1 VAWVAVVLARVALS
15 LRSLALAAVVV
26 LALSPAALLGPSF
39 QMSFAAAIA
48 LVSLFEG
55 PWTARLRR
63 RGEGLSGL
71 TAIAHHGLMVAVSSL
86 IDGLATAPFVAY
98 HFHAM
103 SVVGVLANL
112 LAVPLTALWIMPAG
126 VLALAVMGRFW
137 TPWAGAS
144 RRSCG
149 GRKPSPPGR
158 ARKSR
163 LGRWAAMA

>member
-1 VAWVAVVLARVALS
+1 
-15 LRSLALAAVVV
+15 
-26 LALSPAALLGPSF
+26 
-39 QMSFAAAIA
+39 MSFAAAID
-48 LVSLFEG
+48 LVALFEG

-71 TAIAHHGLMVAVSSL
+71 TAIARYGLMVAVSSL
-86 IDGLATAPFVAY
+86 IAGLATAPFVAY
-98 HFHAM
+98 HFHAV

-126 VLALAVMGRFW
+126 VLALAVTGRFW

-149 GRKPSPPGR
+149 GWKPLPPGR

-163 LGRWAAMA
+163 SGRWAAMA